1 MKIKTPAELRNAIR
15 NLVDEAVDYEHLF
28 DEDAIQALES
38 VQQERW
44 NKFTLASEQIEK
56 ERRRKTKLRVRAVNN
71 N

>member
-15 NLVDEAVDYEHLF
+15 NLVDKAVDYEHLF

-44 NKFTLASEQIEK
+44 RKFTLACDEIAK
-56 ERRRKTKLRVRAVNN
+56 ERRRKTKLRVRVVNN

>member
-15 NLVDEAVDYEHLF
+15 TLVDDAVDYEHLF

-38 VQQERW
+38 VEQERW
-44 NKFTLASEQIEK
+44 RKFTLACEKIE
-56 ERRRKTKLRVRAVNN
+56 EDRRRKTKLRVRAVNN